1 VTETTLTSSFPLTGV
16 TPWAAN
22 RRATFGWSI
31 SWLPAITLLLSDLL
45 AWPAIFLIF
54 SQVRDLVFHSP
65 GQVEW
70 HILLLPGVA
79 TAAVLQFVNGYERR
93 TPMASLGYTVEHILG
108 LGIAVMI
115 SAVAVYGFVS
125 FGDLVKPSRSI
136 FFINF
141 FAFGL
146 YTLYSRRWLTSAL
159 NSHHSRR
166 SFLLIADPKSAAS
179 FYEVYRSQKMVQ
191 ELKCCTVD
199 RQFVGLPV
207 KEGETAGPRFIGDVF
222 GALAALNEESDGV
235 IVGIRPSELDP
246 QLAQVL
252 AYLHFRHI
260 PVYTLE
266 SFYEIQWKK
275 VPVQSIEA
283 WWAFAKES
291 LLTRDSIYDQVKR
304 CFDFIGS
311 LIAIVLLS
319 PVLVAVGVLIRLES
333 KGPAI
338 FRQMRIGRDGRPF
351 TLYKFRSM
359 RVGSDRGPIYTA
371 QKDCRI
377 TRLGSFLRKTRIDE
391 LPQLFNVFRGEMS
404 IIGPRA
410 EWDKCVE
417 RYEGKIPF
425 YCYRHLVRPGI
436 TGWAQV
442 NYPYGANDLDALE
455 KLKFDLY
462 YIRNYSLSLDIAIVL
477 KTLHIMLFAKG
488 R

>member
-1 VTETTLTSSFPLTGV
+1 VTETTLTSSFPLSGS
-16 TPWAAN
+16 TPWIPTK
-22 RRATFGWSI
+22 RATFGWSI
-31 SWLPAITLLLSDLL
+31 SWLPAITLLASDLL

-54 SQVRDLVFHSP
+54 SQIRDLLFHSP
-65 GQVEW
+65 GQIEW
-70 HILLLPGVA
+70 HILIVPGVV
-79 TAAVLQFVNGYERR
+79 TAVVLHFVNGYERR
-93 TPMASLGYTVEHILG
+93 TPMASLGYSVEHILG
-108 LGIAVMI
+108 LCIAVVI

-159 NSHHSRR
+159 NVHHSRR
-166 SFLLIADPKSAAS
+166 SFLLIADPNSAAS
-179 FYEVYRSQKMVQ
+179 FYEVYRSQKMAQ

-199 RQFVGLPV
+199 PQFIGLPV
-207 KEGETAGPRFIGDVF
+207 SDAAGPRFIGDIF
-222 GALAALNEESDGV
+222 ATLAALNEESDGV
-235 IVGIRPSELDP
+235 IVGVRPSELDP
-246 QLAQVL
+246 RLAQVL

-304 CFDFIGS
+304 CFDCVAS
-311 LIAIVLLS
+311 LIALVLLS
-319 PVLVAVGVLIRLES
+319 PLLLVVGVIIRLES

-338 FRQMRIGRDGRPF
+338 FKQIRIGRDGQRF

-377 TRLGSFLRKTRIDE
+377 TRLGHFLRKTRIDE
-391 LPQLFNVFRGEMS
+391 LLQLWNVFRGEMS
-404 IIGPRA
+404 LIGPRA

-442 NYPYGANDLDALE
+442 NYPYGADDLDALE

-477 KTLHIMLFAKG
+477 KTLHTMLFAKG